1 MTTHD
6 HEDRALCEQL
16 RAAGRSHG
24 DHTVAHEAAD
34 RIDALHAQR
43 ADLLDRLA
51 ASEARETALR
61 SEIGIA
67 RLSLLDLQHT
77 VQRQLR
83 RLERLVHGG
92 EDE

>member
-6 HEDRALCEQL
+6 HEDRGLCDDL
-16 RAAGRSHG
+16 RRFQGAGN
-24 DHTVAHEAAD
+24 TLYAAD
-34 RIDALHAQR
+34 RLDALHAQR